1 MIRPLAVTALALA
14 VPALAALV
22 AARAVPPG
30 YGVRLDAEALIGPPP
45 APGSA
50 QDRAD
55 RAAFGAAP
63 DTASP
68 RWREAQG
75 QVLQFGPET
84 QAQLGCAAGRTITP
98 DVTPA
103 TNRLIARSLA
113 DLHPLVDAAK
123 DGHARRRPF
132 MVLPD
137 SRSCDF
143 RSLGPLG
150 RIAGGT
156 LSWSWPS
163 GHAAQGRL
171 IALVVADLLP
181 ARRPELTAW
190 GDRLGSNRVICRV
203 HWPSDVAAGRR
214 IADAVHARLTALPG
228 WQADAAA
235 ARIELAT
242 APAPRCA
249 GTSPA

>member
-1 MIRPLAVTALALA
+1 MTRPLVATALAFTVTA
-14 VPALAALV
+14 AAALV
-22 AARAVPPG
+22 AQGTVPPG
-30 YGVRLDAEALIGPPP
+30 YGVRIDAEALIGGPP

-55 RAAFGAAP
+55 RAAFAVPP
-63 DTASP
+63 DTDSP
-68 RWREAQG
+68 RWHEARM

-84 QAQLGCAAGRTITP
+84 QTQLGCAAGRTIGP
-98 DVTPA
+98 DTTPA
-103 TNRLIARSLA
+103 TNRLLARSLA

-123 DGHARRRPF
+123 AGHARRRPF

-150 RIAGGT
+150 RINGGT

-171 IALVVADLLP
+171 IALVLADLLP
-181 ARRPELTAW
+181 AERPQLMAW
-190 GDRLGSNRVICRV
+190 GDRLGSNRVVCRV

-214 IADAVHARLTALPG
+214 IADAVHARLAALPE

-235 ARIELAT
+235 ARAELAA
-242 APAPRCA
+242 APPPRCP
-249 GTSPA
+249 G